1 MVSSTPLRL
10 IVTVR
15 TVDGKETH
23 HWYPP
28 VAATQQ
34 GLEDLVQQE
43 RERLIA
49 EFGTQLV
56 SLSYPETY
64 YLTTHIVAVRL
75 GVGEPDPGTNVP
87 PSAPNPPPLGLVRNR
102 P

>member
-1 MVSSTPLRL
+1 MVSGIPSSL
-10 IVTVR
+10 IVIVR

-23 HWYPP
+23 HRYPP
-28 VAATQQ
+28 EAAMER
-34 GLEDLVQQE
+34 GLDGLVQQE

-64 YLTTHIVAVRL
+64 YHTAHIVAVRL
-75 GVGEPDPGTNVP
+75 GVGGPDPDTNVP